1 MSSDGS
7 LVGVAD
13 VDGRNVWIW
22 DEAEGFALA
31 KVAGDTGNGV
41 VARHLI
47 TGDEGA
53 PRLDGGSRSCAFGA
67 VQAAGRTIVGAR
79 PGPRRIFF

>member
-7 LVGVAD
+7 LVSVAD

-31 KVAGDTGNGV
+31 KVASDTGNGV

-53 PRLDGGSRSCAFGA
+53 L
-67 VQAAGRTIVGAR
+67 
-79 PGPRRIFF
+79 